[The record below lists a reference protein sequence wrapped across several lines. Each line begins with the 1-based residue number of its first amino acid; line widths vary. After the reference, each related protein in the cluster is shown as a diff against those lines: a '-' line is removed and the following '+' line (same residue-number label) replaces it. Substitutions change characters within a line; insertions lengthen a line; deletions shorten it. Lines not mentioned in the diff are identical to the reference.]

1 MKIQKTTD
9 EWNKLI
15 KEKDEQIRALYKRV
29 KDSQAVSDAHK
40 KLNGVLQSENTELK
54 QQLKKVENDRLN
66 AGRWIPLN
74 E

>member
-15 KEKDEQIRALYKRV
+15 KEKDEQIRALYKRI
-29 KDSQAVSDAHK
+29 KDSHAVSEAHQ

-54 QQLKKVENDRLN
+54 EQLKKIEEDRLN

-74 E
+74 G